1 MLSFD
6 RVDFG
11 YPQQTA
17 LVLGQF
23 SLALPERGV
32 VCLVGPSG
40 CGKTTALRLLAG
52 LESPLAGTL
61 KGRSGLRVS
70 MVFQEDRLLPWE
82 SVLDNAITDRQPWHR
97 TQALSWL
104 QALGLGDH
112 LDARVVDLSGGMR
125 RRVAIA
131 RALAAPHD
139 VLLLDEP
146 FTGLDEPTWRDAAE
160 RIAAASRHRLV
171 VMTTHL
177 IQQAE
182 AMGAEVIA
190 LIPVPLRAAEE

>member
-1 MLSFD
+1 MLSFE

-11 YPQQTA
+11 YPQSA
-17 LVLGQF
+17 MVLRKF
-23 SLALPERGV
+23 SLALPARGV

-52 LESPLAGTL
+52 LETPLAGAVR
-61 KGRSGLRVS
+61 GRRGLTVS

-82 SVLDNAITDRQPWHR
+82 SVSDNAITNRQPQHR
-97 TQALSWL
+97 AQALSWL

-112 LDARVVDLSGGMR
+112 LNARVADLSGGMR
-125 RRVAIA
+125 RRVALA
-131 RALAAPHD
+131 RAMAAPHD
-139 VLLLDEP
+139 VFLLDEP
-146 FTGLDEPTWRDAAE
+146 FTGLDEPTWRSAAE
-160 RIAAASRHRLV
+160 RIVAASRNRLV

-182 AMGAEVIA
+182 AMGADVIP
-190 LIPVPLRAAEE
+190 LIPVPLADAEE

>member
-11 YPQQTA
+11 YPQA
-17 LVLGQF
+17 AMVLRQF
-23 SLALPERGV
+23 SLALPARGV

-52 LESPLAGTL
+52 LETPLAGTVR
-61 KGRSGLRVS
+61 GRRGLRVS

-82 SVLDNAITDRQPWHR
+82 SVVENAITDRTPQHR
-97 TQALSWL
+97 AEALSWL
-104 QALGLGDH
+104 QALGLDDH
-112 LDARVVDLSGGMR
+112 LDARVTDLSGGMR
-125 RRVAIA
+125 RRVALA

-146 FTGLDEPTWRDAAE
+146 FTGLDEPTWRSAAE
-160 RIAAASRHRLV
+160 RITAVCPNRLV

-182 AMGAEVIA
+182 AMGAEVIP
-190 LIPVPLRAAEE
+190 LIPVPLAAAEE

>member
-1 MLSFD
+1 MLSFE

-11 YPQQTA
+11 YPHSA
-17 LVLGQF
+17 MVLRKF
-23 SLALPERGV
+23 SLALPAHGV

-52 LESPLAGTL
+52 LETPLAGAVR
-61 KGRSGLRVS
+61 GRRDLTVS

-82 SVLDNAITDRQPWHR
+82 SVLDNAITNRQPEHR
-97 TQALSWL
+97 AQALSWL
-104 QALGLGDH
+104 HVLGLGDR
-112 LDARVVDLSGGMR
+112 LDARVADLSGGMR
-125 RRVAIA
+125 RRVALA
-131 RALAAPHD
+131 RAMAAPHD

-146 FTGLDEPTWRDAAE
+146 FTGLDEPTWRSAAE
-160 RIAAASRHRLV
+160 RIAAASRNRLV

-182 AMGAEVIA
+182 AMGADVIP
-190 LIPVPLRAAEE
+190 LIPVPLAANEE

>member
-1 MLSFD
+1 MLSFE

-11 YPQQTA
+11 YPQSA
-17 LVLGQF
+17 MVLRKF
-23 SLALPERGV
+23 SLALPARGV

-52 LESPLAGTL
+52 LETPLAGAVR
-61 KGRSGLRVS
+61 GRRGLTVS

-82 SVLDNAITDRQPWHR
+82 SVSDNAITNRQPQHR
-97 TQALSWL
+97 AQALSWL

-112 LDARVVDLSGGMR
+112 LNARVADLSGGMR
-125 RRVAIA
+125 RRVALA
-131 RALAAPHD
+131 RAMAAPHD

-146 FTGLDEPTWRDAAE
+146 FTGLDEPTWRSAAE
-160 RIAAASRHRLV
+160 RIVAASRNRLV

-182 AMGAEVIA
+182 AMGADVIP
-190 LIPVPLRAAEE
+190 LIPVPLADAEE

>member
-1 MLSFD
+1 MLRFD

-11 YPQQTA
+11 YPQKA
-17 LVLGQF
+17 MVLQQF
-23 SLALPERGV
+23 SLALPERGA

-52 LESPLAGTL
+52 LETPLAGTVT
-61 KGRSGLRVS
+61 GRRGLRVS

-82 SVLDNAITDRQPWHR
+82 SVLDNAITDRRPQHR
-97 TQALSWL
+97 AEALSWL

-112 LDARVVDLSGGMR
+112 LDAAVTDLSGGMR
-125 RRVAIA
+125 RRVALA

-146 FTGLDEPTWRDAAE
+146 FTGLDEPTWRSAAE
-160 RIAAASRHRLV
+160 RIAAANRDRLV

-177 IQQAE
+177 TQQAE
-182 AMGAEVIA
+182 ALGAEVIP
-190 LIPVPLRAAEE
+190 LIPVPLAATEE